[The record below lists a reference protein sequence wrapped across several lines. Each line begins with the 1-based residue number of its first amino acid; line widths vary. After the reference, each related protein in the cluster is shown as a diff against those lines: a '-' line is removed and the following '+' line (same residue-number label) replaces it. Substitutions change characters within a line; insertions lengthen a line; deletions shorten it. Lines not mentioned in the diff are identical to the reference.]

1 MMLPSSGSQNLIL
14 YTRGHKDPGDHYL
27 RNTHSKNRR
36 TYNRGTKKWDKHD
49 FTEVNNVQQKG

>member
-27 RNTHSKNRR
+27 RNTHSKNGR
-36 TYNRGTKKWDKHD
+36 TYNMGTKKLEKHD
-49 FTEVNNVQQKG
+49 FTEMNNV